1 MSDQIRNQ
9 LNRIEATLNLVAARL
24 KALEDEFREFRKV
37 FRDLEITVDAVQL
50 FHEGIEKTEQPP
62 DIDWDR
68 LLATKP
74 PGGDDTQK

>member
-37 FRDLEITVDAVQL
+37 FRDLEITVDAAQL

-62 DIDWDR
+62 DIDWDT
-68 LLATKP
+68 LLKP
-74 PGGDDTQK
+74 KPDGDAPEK